1 MQKPNIGSTNAR
13 TLLVRTVFVR
23 SKSELL
29 LSLHTR
35 LKYYDTCATQTKI
48 LNLDG
53 TPPPESSCLSRLLC
67 SSPLPFQM
75 RSSLEREV
83 SLSLLLDDRINEN
96 TGARQWEVCG
106 TVIFLSLWHG
116 LAQNVCLMQR
126 GHKRIIT
133 LLKYDTAMYQQSK
146 MRRTLLL
153 CRLRTYNIYYHKCH
167 LFSKNLSSIRTKMH

>member
-1 MQKPNIGSTNAR
+1 MPHRIGVETEHRHLILKALAFVLSIVHAKAKHREYKGTYS
-13 TLLVRTVFVR
+13 TVFVR

-96 TGARQWEVCG
+96 TGARQ
-106 TVIFLSLWHG
+106 
-116 LAQNVCLMQR
+116 
-126 GHKRIIT
+126 
-133 LLKYDTAMYQQSK
+133 
-146 MRRTLLL
+146 
-153 CRLRTYNIYYHKCH
+153 
-167 LFSKNLSSIRTKMH
+167 